1 MPMEGD
7 LTRTKIVCTIGPAS
21 STGPVLQQMMQA
33 GMDVARINFSHSSH
47 EANLELIESIRKAA
61 AANGRPIAIL
71 QDLQG
76 PKLRVGVLPGE
87 GLELM
92 EGSTAILQ
100 AGVLEAEQGVIPIP
114 YERMA
119 SDLSKGDRILLA
131 DGTRELEVIGVSGN
145 KITTKV
151 LLGGRIISHKG
162 INVPTVTLSIETLT
176 EKDEQDL
183 AFGLQQNIDF
193 VALSFV
199 RTPEDVTHL
208 RKKIEQYLPDG
219 VEPPHIIVKIEKH
232 EALENFDAIL
242 EQADGVMIARG
253 DLGIETPVAQLPV
266 RQKALIAKCVVAGKP
281 VITAT
286 EMLASMEHNPRP
298 TRAEVSDVANAVIDH
313 TDAVMLSG
321 ESAMGRYP
329 IRAVQM
335 MADVIR
341 NTEESPLDDVIAKQ
355 EGSGQPISLAMGAA
369 AIELAR
375 KIGATSFLITTQSG
389 YTARAVSRL
398 RPKIPMYAATPSKRT
413 QQQLLLS
420 WGIQPLLMEKSTTP
434 EDMVK
439 EALEQLQKNDQIK
452 KGDLVVVLSGLAR
465 PSGGYQSALR
475 VIEV

>member
-1 MPMEGD
+1 MPLEGD

-21 STGPVLQQMMQA
+21 STGPVLQQMIQA

-47 EANLELIESIRKAA
+47 EANLELIESIRKASSKSKK
-61 AANGRPIAIL
+61 PVAIL

-87 GLELM
+87 GLELI
-92 EGSTAILQ
+92 EGSTAVLR
-100 AGVLEAEQGVIPIP
+100 AGVLEAEPGVIPIP

-119 SDLSKGDRILLA
+119 SDLRRGDRILLA
-131 DGTRELEVIGVSGN
+131 DGTRELEVLEVKGT

-208 RKKIEQYLPDG
+208 RKKIEQYLPEG
-219 VEPPHIIVKIEKH
+219 IEPPHVIVKIEKH
-232 EALENFDAIL
+232 EALQNFDAIL
-242 EQADGVMIARG
+242 DAADGVMIARG
-253 DLGIETPVAQLPV
+253 DLGIETPVAELPV
-266 RQKALIAKCVVAGKP
+266 RQKELIAKCVVAGKP

-286 EMLASMEHNPRP
+286 EMLASMEYNPRP

-321 ESAMGRYP
+321 ESAMGKYP
-329 IRAVQM
+329 TRAVEM

-341 NTEESPLDDVIAKQ
+341 HTEETPLDDVIAKQ

-369 AIELAR
+369 AVELAR
-375 KIGATSFLITTQSG
+375 KIGAASFLITTQSG

-398 RPKIPMYAATPSKRT
+398 RPTIPMYAATPSKRT
-413 QQQLLLS
+413 VQQLLLS
-420 WGIQPLLMEKSTTP
+420 WGIQPLLLERSTTP
-434 EDMVK
+434 EEMVK
-439 EALEQLQKNDQIK
+439 EAIEQLQKEDRVH
-452 KGDLVVVLSGLAR
+452 KGDMIVVLSGLAR
-465 PSGGYQSALR
+465 PAGGYQSVLR